1 MMEILKFKMQLLKN
15 HLAFLKDQN
24 EITSQLLM
32 ITEAAIRNN
41 KKPSLFK
48 KIINFFKELLLCKK

>member
-15 HLAFLKDQN
+15 HLAFLKSQN
-24 EITSQLLM
+24 ETTAQLLM

-41 KKPSLFK
+41 KKPSFFN
-48 KIINFFKELLLCKK
+48 KIINFFKEFILCKK